1 MIKWLT
7 IVLDVFLSNKR
18 VSRVRSLYLFKRRHF
33 CFHFLISVIGI
44 SVKRRNCYLNKE
56 AFHCSVC
63 RKNVMRL
70 KLSFSYHRTVF
81 MIKMIVNLE

>member
-44 SVKRRNCYLNKE
+44 SV
-56 AFHCSVC
+56 
-63 RKNVMRL
+63 
-70 KLSFSYHRTVF
+70 F